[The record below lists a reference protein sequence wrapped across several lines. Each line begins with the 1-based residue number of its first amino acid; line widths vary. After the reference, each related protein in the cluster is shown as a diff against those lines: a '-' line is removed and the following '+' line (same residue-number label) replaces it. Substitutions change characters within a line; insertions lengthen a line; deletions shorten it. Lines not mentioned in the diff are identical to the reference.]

1 MAFAGLSGW
10 TAARLAGGST
20 TVRAGAL
27 EIRRTGRQESYCGL
41 QLGSI
46 VRRFRQVTLV
56 GTQVQQFFLIF
67 VHGVSSLLLMVSLS
81 CDYEYQAK
89 DPE

>member
-1 MAFAGLSGW
+1 MAFAVLSGW

-20 TVRAGAL
+20 TERAGAL
-27 EIRRTGRQESYCGL
+27 KIRRSGRQESYCGL
-41 QLGSI
+41 QLGGI
-46 VRRFRQVTLV
+46 VCRLRQITLG

-67 VHGVSSLLLMVSLS
+67 VHGVTSLLLMVSMS